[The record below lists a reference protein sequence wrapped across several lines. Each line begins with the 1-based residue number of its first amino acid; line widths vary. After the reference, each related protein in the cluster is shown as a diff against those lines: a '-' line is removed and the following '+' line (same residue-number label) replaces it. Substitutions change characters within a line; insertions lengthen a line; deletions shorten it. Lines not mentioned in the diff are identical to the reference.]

1 MTFYIEKELYA
12 EQARAEGLAQGIR
25 ETTLSSI
32 NNLMANLHLTAE
44 AAMAALGVAE
54 ADYPKY
60 LAALK

>member
-12 EQARAEGLAQGIR
+12 EQARAEGLAQGKL
-25 ETTLSSI
+25 ESI
-32 NNLMANLHLTAE
+32 SNLMANMHWTAE